1 MITLYKEYSIGVKK
15 LSDAELNRE
24 NSPSGQTHIGLSEK
38 VLTYLPNTPE
48 QQEGILVVNQ
58 SCSFVECAFSKIGNK
73 RSTKIDSQTNTPV
86 KSVVKQ
92 IRNIASND
100 KVDWYLVWFALEN
113 QTPVFWLLNNN
124 SEDYSGLEDIFE
136 NSQSLSVYTASK
148 EEYFRLLTKIRSF
161 KKLLAIIDSKY
172 DTSHE
177 NRLIAISKEHRTF
190 VHLCL
195 DYFRMIGEL
204 DKMLPYFNT
213 KEANVPVSV
222 KKDGAYKLQNMF
234 MFADITEINTRN
246 STDNGRRWYTDP
258 FFVDGRE
265 LYLYVDWFPGKDSK
279 GKDTQLMVPDFVKFV
294 SDCFGKKYVYRN
306 AQGTHEMWEIN
317 NPESFETIQNVNGE
331 ETSDYVNFKHLLEY
345 FCAHLQ
351 YVVTDDKTVKGYEEY
366 LEPFIK
372 NDSFRRSGQG
382 YKRGKIQKQI
392 EQWEN
397 YSVGKICIAVHGQ
410 GAKSNASYLHWN
422 RTGHNVLA
430 NWNGDAIISLK
441 LVDYL
446 ESSKERITKDTMSL
460 DDLGLYDGQ
469 EPNENLKKFYDAFV
483 DLLKSDPTM
492 PMEEDDEQ
500 VQEFGDF
507 IPRQIIFYGAP
518 GTGKSHTIKKEE
530 DGGKITCI
538 RTTFHPDSDYATFVG
553 CYKPHKI
560 KGSSNNLTYE
570 FVEQAFLE
578 AYKQAWM
585 NPKEEIALVIE
596 EINRGNCA
604 QVFGDIFQ
612 LLDRSDDGWST
623 YPIKADT
630 DIAEHLE
637 ELQISGYT
645 ATMNK
650 RFGLDKEGN
659 DRYPDRNWFGFMAL
673 PPNMSILATMNTSD
687 QSLFPI
693 DSAFKRRWDW
703 KYIKIKPGKNENGE
717 KLDWNIQ
724 IEGANGEPVKIIK
737 EETKLPWWDFI
748 QKVNEIIASMTSSAD
763 KQLGYF
769 FCKPS
774 KKANETD
781 EKPTIITADTLVG
794 KVIFYLWNDVFK
806 DYGFEDASLFT
817 YQEEK
822 DGKKMDK
829 DLAFADFYD
838 EEGEQV
844 NTVRLVDFLKK
855 IMKWQNNNTENS

>member
-1 MITLYKEYSIGVKK
+1 
-15 LSDAELNRE
+15 
-24 NSPSGQTHIGLSEK
+24 
-38 VLTYLPNTPE
+38 
-48 QQEGILVVNQ
+48 
-58 SCSFVECAFSKIGNK
+58 
-73 RSTKIDSQTNTPV
+73 
-86 KSVVKQ
+86 
-92 IRNIASND
+92 
-100 KVDWYLVWFALEN
+100 
-113 QTPVFWLLNNN
+113 
-124 SEDYSGLEDIFE
+124 
-136 NSQSLSVYTASK
+136 
-148 EEYFRLLTKIRSF
+148 
-161 KKLLAIIDSKY
+161 
-172 DTSHE
+172 
-177 NRLIAISKEHRTF
+177 
-190 VHLCL
+190 
-195 DYFRMIGEL
+195 
-204 DKMLPYFNT
+204 MLPYFNT
-213 KEANVPVSV
+213 KESNVPVSI

-265 LYLYVDWFPGKDSK
+265 MYLYVDWFPGKDSK

-331 ETSDYVNFKHLLEY
+331 ETSDYINFKHLLEY

-351 YVVTDDKTVKGYEEY
+351 YVVTGDETVKGYEEY
-366 LEPFIK
+366 LKPFIK
-372 NDSFRRSGQG
+372 NNSFRKSGQG
-382 YKRGKIQKQI
+382 YKGDNIQKQI
-392 EQWEN
+392 EPWEQ
-397 YSVGKICIAVHGQ
+397 YSAGRICIAVHGQ
-410 GAKSNASYLHWN
+410 GPKGNAAYLHWDS
-422 RTGHNVLA
+422 TGHNVLA
-430 NWNGDAIISLK
+430 NWNGDTIISLK
-441 LVDYL
+441 LVEYF
-446 ESSKERITKDTMSL
+446 EPSKERITKDTMSL
-460 DDLGLYDGQ
+460 DELGLYDGQ

-483 DLLKSDPTM
+483 ELLKNDSTM
-492 PMEEDDEQ
+492 PLEEDEDSPL
-500 VQEFGDF
+500 EFGDF
-507 IPRQIIFYGAP
+507 TPRQIIYYGAP

-530 DGGKITCI
+530 DEGKITCI

-560 KGSSNNLTYE
+560 NGTKDLTYE

-596 EINRGNCA
+596 EINRGNSA

-637 ELQISGYT
+637 ELHIPGYA
-645 ATMNK
+645 ATMNQ

-724 IEGANGEPVKIIK
+724 IEDANGEPVKIIG
-737 EETKLPWWDFI
+737 ESTKLPWWEFI
-748 QKVNEIIASMTSSAD
+748 QKVNVIIASMTSSAD

-817 YQEEK
+817 YQK
-822 DGKKMDK
+822 DVEGKNMER

-838 EEGEQV
+838 EEGEKV
-844 NTVRLVDFLKK
+844 NTERLVDFLQRV
-855 IMKWQNNNTENS
+855 MNWQNNKSENE

>member
-1 MITLYKEYSIGVKK
+1 MRNNKKEFFDTFG
-15 LSDAELNRE
+15 
-24 NSPSGQTHIGLSEK
+24 
-38 VLTYLPNTPE
+38 
-48 QQEGILVVNQ
+48 
-58 SCSFVECAFSKIGNK
+58 
-73 RSTKIDSQTNTPV
+73 
-86 KSVVKQ
+86 
-92 IRNIASND
+92 
-100 KVDWYLVWFALEN
+100 LEN
-113 QTPVFWLLNNN
+113 EKCLMDSYLEKDIDKKKEMFYEYLKST
-124 SEDYSGLEDIFE
+124 GLADSSCKQYAYTHPFHEEVIQIVQDVAHK
-136 NSQSLSVYTASK
+136 SSLFDVIDRWSIK
-148 EEYFRLLTKIRSF
+148 KI
-161 KKLLAIIDSKY
+161 Y
-172 DTSHE
+172 
-177 NRLIAISKEHRTF
+177 
-190 VHLCL
+190 
-195 DYFRMIGEL
+195 EL
-204 DKMLPYFNT
+204 VCPL
-213 KEANVPVSV
+213 EAN
-222 KKDGAYKLQNMF
+222 KKQGNAWSASISNYKN
-234 MFADITEINTRN
+234 
-246 STDNGRRWYTDP
+246 
-258 FFVDGRE
+258 FVD
-265 LYLYVDWFPGKDSK
+265 YLEVG
-279 GKDTQLMVPDFVKFV
+279 VN
-294 SDCFGKKYVYRN
+294 SDVAKVNVAPCN
-306 AQGTHEMWEIN
+306 ATIY
-317 NPESFETIQNVNGE
+317 PET
-331 ETSDYVNFKHLLEY
+331 DYINFKHLLEY

-351 YVVTDDKTVKGYEEY
+351 YVVTGDETVKGYEEY

-382 YKRGKIQKQI
+382 YNRGKIQKQI

-441 LVDYL
+441 LVEYL
-446 ESSKERITKDTMSL
+446 EPSKERITKDTMSL
-460 DDLGLYDGQ
+460 DELGLYDGQ

-483 DLLKSDPTM
+483 ELLKNDPTM
-492 PMEEDDEQ
+492 PMEEPEDSPL
-500 VQEFGDF
+500 EFGDF
-507 IPRQIIFYGAP
+507 TPRQIIYYGAP

-530 DGGKITCI
+530 DEGKITCF

-560 KGSSNNLTYE
+560 KDSTDLTYE

-585 NPKEEIALVIE
+585 NPKKEIALVIE

-630 DIAEHLE
+630 DIAEHLK
-637 ELQISGYT
+637 ELCIQGYS
-645 ATMNK
+645 ASMNK
-650 RFGLDKEGN
+650 RFGLDKEGK
-659 DRYPDRNWFGFMAL
+659 DRYPDRDWFGFMAL

-703 KYIKIKPGKNENGE
+703 KYIKIKKGKKENGE
-717 KLDWNIQ
+717 ELDWNIQ
-724 IEGANGEPVKIIK
+724 IKEANGEPVKIID
-737 EETKLPWWDFI
+737 ENTTLSWWNFI

-774 KKANETD
+774 EKANETD

-822 DGKKMDK
+822 NGKKTEK

-844 NTVRLVDFLKK
+844 NTVRLVDFLNR
-855 IMKWQNNNTENS
+855 IMKWQNNNTENE

>member
-15 LSDAELNRE
+15 LSDAELNRD

-113 QTPVFWLLNNN
+113 QTPVFWLLNNK
-124 SEDYSGLEDIFE
+124 SEDYSGLEDIFG

-161 KKLLAIIDSKY
+161 KKLLAIIDSTY

-195 DYFRMIGEL
+195 DYFRMMGEL

-213 KEANVPVSV
+213 KESNVPVSI

-234 MFADITEINTRN
+234 MFADIAEINTRN
-246 STDNGRRWYTDP
+246 STNNGRRWYTDP

-331 ETSDYVNFKHLLEY
+331 E
-345 FCAHLQ
+345 
-351 YVVTDDKTVKGYEEY
+351 EEG
-366 LEPFIK
+366 EEKP
-372 NDSFRRSGQG
+372 
-382 YKRGKIQKQI
+382 
-392 EQWEN
+392 
-397 YSVGKICIAVHGQ
+397 
-410 GAKSNASYLHWN
+410 
-422 RTGHNVLA
+422 
-430 NWNGDAIISLK
+430 LK
-441 LVDYL
+441 
-446 ESSKERITKDTMSL
+446 
-460 DDLGLYDGQ
+460 
-469 EPNENLKKFYDAFV
+469 
-483 DLLKSDPTM
+483 
-492 PMEEDDEQ
+492 
-500 VQEFGDF
+500 FGDF
-507 IPRQIIFYGAP
+507 TPRQIIYYGAP

-530 DGGKITCI
+530 DEGKITCI

-560 KGSSNNLTYE
+560 EGTKDLTYE

-630 DIAEHLE
+630 DIAEHLK
-637 ELQISGYT
+637 ELHIPRYT
-645 ATMNK
+645 VTMK
-650 RFGLDKEGN
+650 LRFGLDKEGN
-659 DRYPDRNWFGFMAL
+659 DRYPDRDWFGFMAL

-703 KYIKIKPGKNENGE
+703 KYIKIKKGKDKNGKE
-717 KLDWNIQ
+717 LGWNIQ
-724 IEGANGEPVKIIK
+724 IEDANGEPVKIIK
-737 EETKLPWWDFI
+737 EETKLPWWNFI

-838 EEGEQV
+838 EEGELV
-844 NTVRLVDFLKK
+844 NTERLVDFLKK
-855 IMKWQNNNTENS
+855 IMKWQNNNTENE

>member
-1 MITLYKEYSIGVKK
+1 MFT
-15 LSDAELNRE
+15 
-24 NSPSGQTHIGLSEK
+24 
-38 VLTYLPNTPE
+38 
-48 QQEGILVVNQ
+48 
-58 SCSFVECAFSKIGNK
+58 
-73 RSTKIDSQTNTPV
+73 
-86 KSVVKQ
+86 
-92 IRNIASND
+92 
-100 KVDWYLVWFALEN
+100 
-113 QTPVFWLLNNN
+113 
-124 SEDYSGLEDIFE
+124 DI
-136 NSQSLSVYTASK
+136 S
-148 EEYFRLLTKIRSF
+148 
-161 KKLLAIIDSKY
+161 
-172 DTSHE
+172 
-177 NRLIAISKEHRTF
+177 
-190 VHLCL
+190 
-195 DYFRMIGEL
+195 
-204 DKMLPYFNT
+204 
-213 KEANVPVSV
+213 
-222 KKDGAYKLQNMF
+222 
-234 MFADITEINTRN
+234 EINTRN

-258 FFVDGRE
+258 FIVDGRE

-279 GKDTQLMVPDFVKFV
+279 GKNTQLMIPDFVKFV

-306 AQGTHEMWEIN
+306 AQGTHEMWENN
-317 NPESFETIQNVNGE
+317 NPESFVTTQFVNSE
-331 ETSDYVNFKHLLEY
+331 ETSDYINFKHLLEY

-351 YVVTDDKTVKGYEEY
+351 YVVTGHETVKGYEEY
-366 LEPFIK
+366 LKPFIK
-372 NDSFRRSGQG
+372 NDSFRKSGQG
-382 YKRGKIQKQI
+382 YKGDNIQKQI
-392 EQWEN
+392 EPWEK
-397 YSVGKICIAVHGQ
+397 YSAGKICIAVHGQ
-410 GAKSNASYLHWN
+410 GPKGNAAYLHWN

-430 NWNGDAIISLK
+430 NWNGDAIISLR
-441 LVDYL
+441 LAEYQ

-460 DDLGLYDGQ
+460 DELGLYDGQ

-483 DLLKSDPTM
+483 ELLKNDPTM
-492 PMEEDDEQ
+492 PMEEPEDSPL
-500 VQEFGDF
+500 EFGDF
-507 IPRQIIFYGAP
+507 TPRQIIYYGAP

-530 DGGKITCI
+530 DEGKITCI

-560 KGSSNNLTYE
+560 KDSQCLTYE

-585 NPKEEIALVIE
+585 NPKKEIALVIE

-630 DIAEHLE
+630 DIAEHLK
-637 ELQISGYT
+637 ELRIQGYS
-645 ATMNK
+645 ASMNK
-650 RFGLDKEGN
+650 RFGLDKEGK
-659 DRYPDRNWFGFMAL
+659 DRYPDRDWFGFMAL

-703 KYIKIKPGKNENGE
+703 KYIKIKKGKKENGE
-717 KLDWNIQ
+717 ELGWNIQ
-724 IEGANGEPVKIIK
+724 IKDANGEPVKIID
-737 EETKLPWWDFI
+737 ENTTLPWWNFI

-774 KKANETD
+774 EKANETD

-822 DGKKMDK
+822 NGKKTEK

-844 NTVRLVDFLKK
+844 NTVRLVDFLNR
-855 IMKWQNNNTENS
+855 IMKWQNNNTENE

>member
-15 LSDAELNRE
+15 LSDAELNRD

-38 VLTYLPNTPE
+38 VLTYLPNTPV
-48 QQEGILVVNQ
+48 QQDGILVVNQ

-73 RSTKIDSQTNTPV
+73 RSTKIDSQTSTPV

-92 IRNIASND
+92 IRNIASNAN
-100 KVDWYLVWFALEN
+100 VGWYLVWFALEN
-113 QTPVFWLLNNN
+113 QTPVFWLLNEK
-124 SEDYSGLEDIFE
+124 SEDYLGLEDIFE

-161 KKLLAIIDSKY
+161 KKLLAIIDSTY

-195 DYFRMIGEL
+195 DYFRMMGEL

-213 KEANVPVSV
+213 KESNVPVSI

-265 LYLYVDWFPGKDSK
+265 MYLYVDWFPGKDSK

-351 YVVTDDKTVKGYEEY
+351 YVVTGDKTVKGYEEY

-382 YKRGKIQKQI
+382 YNRGKIQKQI

-397 YSVGKICIAVHGQ
+397 YSAGKICIAVHGQ

-441 LVDYL
+441 LVEYL
-446 ESSKERITKDTMSL
+446 EPSKERITKDVVSL

-469 EPNENLKKFYDAFV
+469 EPNENLRKFYDAFV
-483 DLLKSDPTM
+483 ELLKNDSTM
-492 PMEEDDEQ
+492 PLEEPEDAPL
-500 VQEFGDF
+500 EFGDF
-507 IPRQIIFYGAP
+507 TPRQIIYYGAP

-530 DGGKITCI
+530 DEGKITCI

-560 KGSSNNLTYE
+560 KGTSNNLTYE

-585 NPKEEIALVIE
+585 NPKKEIALVIE

-612 LLDRSDDGWST
+612 LLDRSGDGWST

-645 ATMNK
+645 ATMNQ
-650 RFGLDKEGN
+650 RFGLDKEGCEK
-659 DRYPDRNWFGFMAL
+659 YPDRDWFGFMAL

-724 IEGANGEPVKIIK
+724 IEGANGEPVKIIG
-737 EETKLPWWDFI
+737 EETQLSWWSFI

-769 FCKPS
+769 FCKPI
-774 KKANETD
+774 KKTD
-781 EKPTIITADTLVG
+781 EADERPTIITADVLVG

-817 YQEEK
+817 YQEEVK
-822 DGKKMDK
+822 GKKMER

-838 EEGEQV
+838 EEGDKV
-844 NTVRLVDFLKK
+844 NTERLVDFLKRV
-855 IMKWQNNNTENS
+855 MNWQNNKSENE

>member
-15 LSDAELNRE
+15 LSDAELNRD

-38 VLTYLPNTPE
+38 VLTYLPNTPV
-48 QQEGILVVNQ
+48 QQDGILVVNQ

-73 RSTKIDSQTNTPV
+73 RSTKIDSQTSTPV

-92 IRNIASND
+92 IRNIASNAN
-100 KVDWYLVWFALEN
+100 VGWYLVWFALEN
-113 QTPVFWLLNNN
+113 QTPVFWLLNEK
-124 SEDYSGLEDIFE
+124 SEDYLGLENIFE

-161 KKLLAIIDSKY
+161 KKLLAIIDSTY

-195 DYFRMIGEL
+195 DYFRMMGEL

-213 KEANVPVSV
+213 KESNVPVSI

-265 LYLYVDWFPGKDSK
+265 MYLYVDWFPGKDSK

-351 YVVTDDKTVKGYEEY
+351 YVVTGDKTVKGYEEY

-382 YKRGKIQKQI
+382 YNRGKIQKQI

-397 YSVGKICIAVHGQ
+397 YSAGKICIAVHGQ

-441 LVDYL
+441 LVEYL
-446 ESSKERITKDTMSL
+446 EPSKERITKDVVSL

-469 EPNENLKKFYDAFV
+469 EPNENLHKFYDAFV
-483 DLLKSDPTM
+483 ELLKNDSTM
-492 PMEEDDEQ
+492 PLEEPEDGPL
-500 VQEFGDF
+500 EFGDF
-507 IPRQIIFYGAP
+507 TPRQIIYYGAP

-530 DGGKITCI
+530 DEGKITCI

-560 KGSSNNLTYE
+560 KGTSNNLTYE

-585 NPKEEIALVIE
+585 NPKKEIALVIE

-612 LLDRSDDGWST
+612 LLDRSGDGWST

-645 ATMNK
+645 ATMNQ
-650 RFGLDKEGN
+650 RFGLDKEGYEK
-659 DRYPDRNWFGFMAL
+659 YPDRNWFGFMAL

-717 KLDWNIQ
+717 RLDWNIQ
-724 IEGANGEPVKIIK
+724 IEGANGEPVKIIG
-737 EETKLPWWDFI
+737 EETQLSWWSFI

-769 FCKPS
+769 FCKPI
-774 KKANETD
+774 KKTD
-781 EKPTIITADTLVG
+781 EAGERPTIITADVLVG

-817 YQEEK
+817 YQEEVK
-822 DGKKMDK
+822 GKKMER

-838 EEGEQV
+838 EEGDKV
-844 NTVRLVDFLKK
+844 NTERLVDFLKRV
-855 IMKWQNNNTENS
+855 MNWQNNKSENE

>member
-1 MITLYKEYSIGVKK
+1 MDSYLEKDIDKKKEMFYEYLKSTG
-15 LSDAELNRE
+15 LAE
-24 NSPSGQTHIGLSEK
+24 S
-38 VLTYLPNTPE
+38 
-48 QQEGILVVNQ
+48 
-58 SCSFVECAFSKIGNK
+58 SCKQYAFCHPFHEEVIQIVQNVAHKS
-73 RSTKIDSQTNTPV
+73 SLFDVIDGWLV
-86 KSVVKQ
+86 KSIYKQ
-92 IRNIASND
+92 VCPLEANKKQGNAWSATISNYKNFLDYLEVGVNSDVAKAKVISND
-100 KVDWYLVWFALEN
+100 I
-113 QTPVFWLLNNN
+113 T
-124 SEDYSGLEDIFE
+124 DYPD
-136 NSQSLSVYTASK
+136 A
-148 EEYFRLLTKIRSF
+148 
-161 KKLLAIIDSKY
+161 
-172 DTSHE
+172 
-177 NRLIAISKEHRTF
+177 
-190 VHLCL
+190 
-195 DYFRMIGEL
+195 DYI
-204 DKMLPYFNT
+204 
-213 KEANVPVSV
+213 
-222 KKDGAYKLQNMF
+222 
-234 MFADITEINTRN
+234 
-246 STDNGRRWYTDP
+246 
-258 FFVDGRE
+258 
-265 LYLYVDWFPGKDSK
+265 
-279 GKDTQLMVPDFVKFV
+279 
-294 SDCFGKKYVYRN
+294 
-306 AQGTHEMWEIN
+306 
-317 NPESFETIQNVNGE
+317 
-331 ETSDYVNFKHLLEY
+331 NFKHLLEY

-351 YVVTDDKTVKGYEEY
+351 YVVTGDETVKGYEEY
-366 LEPFIK
+366 LKTFIK
-372 NDSFRRSGQG
+372 NKSFRKSGQG
-382 YKRGKIQKQI
+382 YKGDNIQKQVEPW
-392 EQWEN
+392 EQ
-397 YSVGKICIAVHGQ
+397 YSAGRICIAVHGQ
-410 GAKSNASYLHWN
+410 GPKGNAAYLHWD

-430 NWNGDAIISLK
+430 NWNGDTIISLK
-441 LVDYL
+441 LAEYQK
-446 ESSKERITKDTMSL
+446 SSKERITKDTMSL
-460 DDLGLYDGQ
+460 DELGLYDGQ
-469 EPNENLKKFYDAFV
+469 EPNENLKQFYDAFV
-483 DLLKSDPTM
+483 DLLKSDPNM
-492 PMEEDDEQ
+492 PMEELEDSPL
-500 VQEFGDF
+500 EFGDF
-507 IPRQIIFYGAP
+507 TPRQIIYYGAP

-530 DGGKITCI
+530 DEGKITCI

-560 KGSSNNLTYE
+560 KDSKDLTYE

-585 NPKEEIALVIE
+585 NPKKEIALVIE

-630 DIAEHLE
+630 DIAEHLK
-637 ELQISGYT
+637 ELRIQGYS
-645 ATMNK
+645 ASMNK
-650 RFGLDKEGN
+650 RFGLDKEGK
-659 DRYPDRNWFGFMAL
+659 DRYPDRDWFGFMAL

-724 IEGANGEPVKIIK
+724 IEGVNGEPVKIIK
-737 EETKLPWWDFI
+737 EETKLSWWNFI

-817 YQEEK
+817 YQVEK

-844 NTVRLVDFLKK
+844 NTVRLVDFLQK
-855 IMKWQNNNTENS
+855 IMDWQNNKTENE

>member
-1 MITLYKEYSIGVKK
+1 M
-15 LSDAELNRE
+15 
-24 NSPSGQTHIGLSEK
+24 
-38 VLTYLPNTPE
+38 
-48 QQEGILVVNQ
+48 
-58 SCSFVECAFSKIGNK
+58 
-73 RSTKIDSQTNTPV
+73 
-86 KSVVKQ
+86 
-92 IRNIASND
+92 
-100 KVDWYLVWFALEN
+100 
-113 QTPVFWLLNNN
+113 
-124 SEDYSGLEDIFE
+124 
-136 NSQSLSVYTASK
+136 
-148 EEYFRLLTKIRSF
+148 
-161 KKLLAIIDSKY
+161 
-172 DTSHE
+172 
-177 NRLIAISKEHRTF
+177 
-190 VHLCL
+190 
-195 DYFRMIGEL
+195 MGEL

-213 KEANVPVSV
+213 KESNVPVSI
-222 KKDGAYKLQNMF
+222 KKDGVYKLQNMF

-258 FFVDGRE
+258 FFVDGRD

-317 NPESFETIQNVNGE
+317 NPESFEIIQNVNGK

-351 YVVTDDKTVKGYEEY
+351 YVVTGDETVKGYEEY
-366 LEPFIK
+366 LKPFVENGTFK
-372 NDSFRRSGQG
+372 KSGQG
-382 YKRGKIQKQI
+382 YKGDNIQKQI
-392 EQWEN
+392 EPWEQ
-397 YSVGKICIAVHGQ
+397 YSAGRICIAVHGQ
-410 GAKSNASYLHWN
+410 GPKGNAAYLHWDS
-422 RTGHNVLA
+422 TGHNVLA
-430 NWNGDAIISLK
+430 NWNGDTIISLK
-441 LVDYL
+441 LVEYL
-446 ESSKERITKDTMSL
+446 EPSKERITKDVVSL
-460 DDLGLYDGQ
+460 DELGLYDGQ
-469 EPNENLKKFYDAFV
+469 EPNENLRKFYDAFV
-483 DLLKSDPTM
+483 ELLKNDSTM
-492 PMEEDDEQ
+492 PLEEGEDKPL
-500 VQEFGDF
+500 EFGDF
-507 IPRQIIFYGAP
+507 TPRQIIYYGAP

-724 IEGANGEPVKIIK
+724 IEGANGEPVKIIG
-737 EETKLPWWDFI
+737 ESTKLSWWEFI
-748 QKVNEIIASMTSSAD
+748 QKVNIIIASMTSSAD

-774 KKANETD
+774 KKSNETD

-822 DGKKMDK
+822 DGKKMEK

-844 NTVRLVDFLKK
+844 NTVRLVDFLRK
-855 IMKWQNNNTENS
+855 IMDWQNNNTENS

>member
-15 LSDAELNRE
+15 LSDAELNRD

-38 VLTYLPNTPE
+38 VLTYLPNTPV
-48 QQEGILVVNQ
+48 QQDGILVVNQ

-73 RSTKIDSQTNTPV
+73 RSTKIDSQTSTPV

-92 IRNIASND
+92 IRNIASNAN
-100 KVDWYLVWFALEN
+100 VGWYLVWFALEN
-113 QTPVFWLLNNN
+113 QTPVFWLLNEK
-124 SEDYSGLEDIFE
+124 SEDYLGLEDIFE

-161 KKLLAIIDSKY
+161 KKLLAIIDSTY

-195 DYFRMIGEL
+195 DYFRMMGEL

-213 KEANVPVSV
+213 KESNVPVSI

-265 LYLYVDWFPGKDSK
+265 MYLYVDWFPGKDSK

-351 YVVTDDKTVKGYEEY
+351 YVVTGDKTVKGYEEY

-382 YKRGKIQKQI
+382 YNRGKIQKQI

-397 YSVGKICIAVHGQ
+397 YSAGKICIAVHGQ

-441 LVDYL
+441 LVEYL
-446 ESSKERITKDTMSL
+446 EPSKERITKDVVSL

-469 EPNENLKKFYDAFV
+469 EPNENLRKFYDAFV
-483 DLLKSDPTM
+483 ELLKNDSTM
-492 PMEEDDEQ
+492 PLEEPEDGPL
-500 VQEFGDF
+500 EFGDF
-507 IPRQIIFYGAP
+507 TPRQIIYYGAP

-530 DGGKITCI
+530 DEGKITCI

-560 KGSSNNLTYE
+560 KGTSNNLTYE

-585 NPKEEIALVIE
+585 NPKKEIALVIE
-596 EINRGNCA
+596 GINRGNCA

-612 LLDRSDDGWST
+612 LLDRSGDGWST

-645 ATMNK
+645 ATMNQ
-650 RFGLDKEGN
+650 RFGLDKEGYEK
-659 DRYPDRNWFGFMAL
+659 YPDRDWFGFMAL

-724 IEGANGEPVKIIK
+724 IEGANGEPVKIIG
-737 EETKLPWWDFI
+737 EETQLSWWSFI

-769 FCKPS
+769 FCKPI
-774 KKANETD
+774 KKTD
-781 EKPTIITADTLVG
+781 EADERPTIITADVLVG

-817 YQEEK
+817 YQEEVK
-822 DGKKMDK
+822 GKKMER

-838 EEGEQV
+838 EEGDKV
-844 NTVRLVDFLKK
+844 NTERLVDFLKRV
-855 IMKWQNNNTENS
+855 MNWQNNKSENE

>member
-15 LSDAELNRE
+15 LSDAELNRD

-113 QTPVFWLLNNN
+113 QTPVFWLLNNK
-124 SEDYSGLEDIFE
+124 SEDYSGLEDIFG

-161 KKLLAIIDSKY
+161 KKLLAIIDSTY

-195 DYFRMIGEL
+195 DYFRMMGEL

-213 KEANVPVSV
+213 KESNVPVSI

-246 STDNGRRWYTDP
+246 STNNGRRWYTDP

-331 ETSDYVNFKHLLEY
+331 E
-345 FCAHLQ
+345 
-351 YVVTDDKTVKGYEEY
+351 EEG
-366 LEPFIK
+366 EEKP
-372 NDSFRRSGQG
+372 
-382 YKRGKIQKQI
+382 
-392 EQWEN
+392 
-397 YSVGKICIAVHGQ
+397 
-410 GAKSNASYLHWN
+410 
-422 RTGHNVLA
+422 
-430 NWNGDAIISLK
+430 LK
-441 LVDYL
+441 
-446 ESSKERITKDTMSL
+446 
-460 DDLGLYDGQ
+460 
-469 EPNENLKKFYDAFV
+469 
-483 DLLKSDPTM
+483 
-492 PMEEDDEQ
+492 
-500 VQEFGDF
+500 FGDF
-507 IPRQIIFYGAP
+507 IPRQIIYYGAP

-530 DGGKITCI
+530 DEGKITCI

-560 KGSSNNLTYE
+560 KGTNDLTYE

-630 DIAEHLE
+630 DIAEHLK
-637 ELQISGYT
+637 ELHIPGYA
-645 ATMNK
+645 ATMK
-650 RFGLDKEGN
+650 LRFGLDKEGN
-659 DRYPDRNWFGFMAL
+659 DRYPDRDWFGFMAL

-703 KYIKIKPGKNENGE
+703 KYIKIKKGKDKNGKE
-717 KLDWNIQ
+717 LGWNIQ
-724 IEGANGEPVKIIK
+724 IEDANGEPVKIIK
-737 EETKLPWWDFI
+737 EETKLPWWNFI

-774 KKANETD
+774 KKSNETD

-822 DGKKMDK
+822 NGKKTEK

-838 EEGEQV
+838 EEGELV
-844 NTVRLVDFLKK
+844 NTERLVDFLRK
-855 IMKWQNNNTENS
+855 IMDWQNNNTEN

>member
-15 LSDAELNRE
+15 LSDAELNRD

-113 QTPVFWLLNNN
+113 QTPVFWLLNNK
-124 SEDYSGLEDIFE
+124 SEDYSGLEDIFG

-161 KKLLAIIDSKY
+161 KKLLAIIDSTY

-177 NRLIAISKEHRTF
+177 NRLIAVSKEHRTF

-195 DYFRMIGEL
+195 DYFRMMGEL

-213 KEANVPVSV
+213 KESNVPVSI

-246 STDNGRRWYTDP
+246 STNNGRRWYTDP

-331 ETSDYVNFKHLLEY
+331 E
-345 FCAHLQ
+345 
-351 YVVTDDKTVKGYEEY
+351 EEG
-366 LEPFIK
+366 EEKP
-372 NDSFRRSGQG
+372 
-382 YKRGKIQKQI
+382 
-392 EQWEN
+392 
-397 YSVGKICIAVHGQ
+397 
-410 GAKSNASYLHWN
+410 
-422 RTGHNVLA
+422 
-430 NWNGDAIISLK
+430 LK
-441 LVDYL
+441 
-446 ESSKERITKDTMSL
+446 
-460 DDLGLYDGQ
+460 
-469 EPNENLKKFYDAFV
+469 
-483 DLLKSDPTM
+483 
-492 PMEEDDEQ
+492 
-500 VQEFGDF
+500 FGDF
-507 IPRQIIFYGAP
+507 IPRQIIYYGAP

-530 DGGKITCI
+530 DEGKITCI

-560 KGSSNNLTYE
+560 KGTNDLTYE

-630 DIAEHLE
+630 DIAEHLK
-637 ELQISGYT
+637 ELHIPGYA
-645 ATMNK
+645 ATMK
-650 RFGLDKEGN
+650 LRFGLDKEGN
-659 DRYPDRNWFGFMAL
+659 DRYPDRDWFGFMAL

-703 KYIKIKPGKNENGE
+703 KYIKIKKGKDKNGKE
-717 KLDWNIQ
+717 LGWNIQ
-724 IEGANGEPVKIIK
+724 IEDANGEPVKIIK
-737 EETKLPWWDFI
+737 EETKLSWWEFI

-822 DGKKMDK
+822 NGKKTEK

-838 EEGEQV
+838 EEGGLV
-844 NTVRLVDFLKK
+844 NTERLVDFLRK
-855 IMKWQNNNTENS
+855 IMDWQNNNTEN

>member
-1 MITLYKEYSIGVKK
+1 
-15 LSDAELNRE
+15 
-24 NSPSGQTHIGLSEK
+24 
-38 VLTYLPNTPE
+38 
-48 QQEGILVVNQ
+48 
-58 SCSFVECAFSKIGNK
+58 
-73 RSTKIDSQTNTPV
+73 
-86 KSVVKQ
+86 
-92 IRNIASND
+92 
-100 KVDWYLVWFALEN
+100 
-113 QTPVFWLLNNN
+113 
-124 SEDYSGLEDIFE
+124 
-136 NSQSLSVYTASK
+136 
-148 EEYFRLLTKIRSF
+148 
-161 KKLLAIIDSKY
+161 
-172 DTSHE
+172 
-177 NRLIAISKEHRTF
+177 
-190 VHLCL
+190 
-195 DYFRMIGEL
+195 
-204 DKMLPYFNT
+204 MLPYFNT

-279 GKDTQLMVPDFVKFV
+279 GRDTQLMVPVFVKFV

-460 DDLGLYDGQ
+460 DDLGLYDGL

-500 VQEFGDF
+500 VLEFGDF

-530 DGGKITCI
+530 DEGKITCI

-560 KGSSNNLTYE
+560 KGTNDLTYE

-578 AYKQAWM
+578 AYKQAWT

-612 LLDRSDDGWST
+612 LLDRSNDGWST

-630 DIAEHLE
+630 DIAEHLK
-637 ELQISGYT
+637 ELRIPGYA

-659 DRYPDRNWFGFMAL
+659 DRYPDRDWFGFMAL

-703 KYIKIKPGKNENGE
+703 KYIKIKPGKDKEGK

-724 IEGANGEPVKIIK
+724 IEDVNGAPVKIIG
-737 EETKLPWWDFI
+737 EETKLSWWEFI
-748 QKVNEIIASMTSSAD
+748 QKVNVIIASMTSSAD

-774 KKANETD
+774 KKSNETD

-855 IMKWQNNNTENS
+855 IMKWQNNNTENE

>member
-15 LSDAELNRE
+15 LSDAELNRD

-38 VLTYLPNTPE
+38 VLTYLPNTPLL
-48 QQEGILVVNQ
+48 QDGILVVNQ

-124 SEDYSGLEDIFE
+124 SEDYSGLENIFE

-148 EEYFRLLTKIRSF
+148 EEYFRLLAKIRSF
-161 KKLLAIIDSKY
+161 KKLIALIDSTY

-195 DYFRMIGEL
+195 DYFRMMGEL

-213 KEANVPVSV
+213 KESNVPVSI
-222 KKDGAYKLQNMF
+222 KKDGVYKLQNMF

-258 FFVDGRE
+258 FFVDGRD

-317 NPESFETIQNVNGE
+317 NPESFEIIQNVNGK

-351 YVVTDDKTVKGYEEY
+351 YVVTGDETVKGYEEY
-366 LEPFIK
+366 LKPFVENGTFK
-372 NDSFRRSGQG
+372 KSGQG
-382 YKRGKIQKQI
+382 YKGDNIQKQI
-392 EQWEN
+392 EPWEQ
-397 YSVGKICIAVHGQ
+397 YSAGRICIAVHGQ
-410 GAKSNASYLHWN
+410 GPKGNAAYLHWDS
-422 RTGHNVLA
+422 TGHNVLA
-430 NWNGDAIISLK
+430 NWNGDTIISLK
-441 LVDYL
+441 LVEYL
-446 ESSKERITKDTMSL
+446 EPSKERITKDVVSL

-469 EPNENLKKFYDAFV
+469 EPNENLRKFYDAFV
-483 DLLKSDPTM
+483 ELLKNDSTM
-492 PMEEDDEQ
+492 PLEEGEDKPL
-500 VQEFGDF
+500 EFGDF
-507 IPRQIIFYGAP
+507 TPRQIIYYGAP

-724 IEGANGEPVKIIK
+724 IEGANGEPVKIIG
-737 EETKLPWWDFI
+737 ESTKLSWWEFI
-748 QKVNEIIASMTSSAD
+748 QKVNIIIASMTSSAD

-774 KKANETD
+774 KKSNETD

-822 DGKKMDK
+822 DGKKMEK

-844 NTVRLVDFLKK
+844 NTVRLVDFLRK
-855 IMKWQNNNTENS
+855 IMDWQNNNTENS